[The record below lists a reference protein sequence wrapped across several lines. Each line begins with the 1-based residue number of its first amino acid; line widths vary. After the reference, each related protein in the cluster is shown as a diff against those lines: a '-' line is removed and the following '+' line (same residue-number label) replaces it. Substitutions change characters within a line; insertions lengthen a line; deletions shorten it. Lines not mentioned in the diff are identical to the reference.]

1 MKGSKMT
8 SSYLLAVVNIA
19 VRVLNHRLMALLTLI
34 MTFALFCWAMY
45 LGDWLRFAVA
55 GAFGITIFLPVLWK
69 GEHRD
74 DEDRQAAE

>member
-8 SSYLLAVVNIA
+8 NSYLLVVVNIA
-19 VRVLNHRLMALLTLI
+19 VRVLNHRLMALLTLC

-45 LGDWLRFAVA
+45 LGDTLRLIGA
-55 GAFGITIFLPVLWK
+55 GAFGILIFLPVLWK

-74 DEDRQAAE
+74 EDSQAAE

>member
-74 DEDRQAAE
+74 DENSQAAE